1 MVINSV
7 YLDNKLHVWRQ
18 LYSFDAHISQRGKP
32 ITIQFSPISCSPKY
46 NNAKMHRSTLFNG
59 GHNHKGRQQHNKP
72 PLWALQG
79 RSPSLVVGFLFFFPQ
94 RRRSTM
100 GIISVLCVGRLKV
113 RRPLDRET
121 EQLTLIPDLC
131 DSQKKKKKKKKKEP
145 ACTGAECNTQREGGR
160 ERGRE
165 NNGPSDSA
173 EIYMQLCTSPLSPA
187 WCIKWIIPFTPH
199 TGVIVCSADAPL
211 PSLPLWSALE
221 SRHRFY
227 LDRPADNHRP
237 SQIGLIK

>member
-1 MVINSV
+1 
-7 YLDNKLHVWRQ
+7 
-18 LYSFDAHISQRGKP
+18 
-32 ITIQFSPISCSPKY
+32 
-46 NNAKMHRSTLFNG
+46 
-59 GHNHKGRQQHNKP
+59 
-72 PLWALQG
+72 
-79 RSPSLVVGFLFFFPQ
+79 
-94 RRRSTM
+94 M

-113 RRPLDRET
+113 RRPLDHET

-131 DSQKKKKKKKKKEP
+131 DSQKKKKKKEP
-145 ACTGAECNTQREGGR
+145 ACMGAEFNTQREGGR

-199 TGVIVCSADAPL
+199 TGVIVCSVDAPL

-227 LDRPADNHRP
+227 LDRPADNHHP
-237 SQIGLIK
+237 SQISLIKLLNTANLYQWLENTEGIIKEPELAYGWQSIYLSIYSFIYFGVTYASTLN